1 MCRWL
6 AYSGRP
12 IFLDTLVTQPS
23 HSLVAQSLN
32 SKLNI
37 SPAGVLLSTNG
48 DGFGIGWYDKHPEP
62 GVFKDDKPAWH
73 DENLKNLCHQVQSHI
88 FFAHIRATTTGDVQ
102 RTNCHPFQFE
112 NWLFQHNGHVSHFE
126 KIRRELQLDIAPEL
140 FPSLRGTTD
149 SETFFLLALT
159 YGLKSKPKDALQRMV
174 SRVLQALE
182 NKGLDGVLNL
192 SCALSDGHRLYTLRY
207 AHNEAPMTQFYS
219 SDAGC
224 FRELDGNADMM
235 PNDSVVVVSEPLD
248 KVGDNWTQIPSN
260 TFTTIVKKRVSS
272 EAFL

>member
-32 SKLNI
+32 SELNI

-48 DGFGIGWYDKHPEP
+48 DGFGIGWYNRRAEP
-62 GVFKDDKPAWH
+62 GVFRDDKPAWH
-73 DENLKNLCHQVQSHI
+73 DENLKNLCHQVESHI

-112 NWLFQHNGHVSHFE
+112 NWLFQHNGHVSDFE

-140 FPSLRGTTD
+140 FPYLRGTTD
-149 SETFFLLALT
+149 SETFFMLALS
-159 YGLKSKPKDALQRMV
+159 YGLQQTPKLALQKMV
-174 SRVLQALE
+174 ERVLVALE
-182 NKGLDGVLNL
+182 RVNPKGVLNL
-192 SCALSDGHRLYTLRY
+192 SCALSDGDRLYTLRFS
-207 AHNEAPMTQFYS
+207 HNEEAMTQFYS
-219 SDAGC
+219 SDTEC
-224 FRELDGNADMM
+224 IQDFDDQFELM
-235 PNDSVVVVSEPLD
+235 PQGSIVVVSEPLD
-248 KVGDNWTQIPSN
+248 KASEKWKPIPAN
-260 TFTTIVKKRVSS
+260 TFTIIEENRVTS